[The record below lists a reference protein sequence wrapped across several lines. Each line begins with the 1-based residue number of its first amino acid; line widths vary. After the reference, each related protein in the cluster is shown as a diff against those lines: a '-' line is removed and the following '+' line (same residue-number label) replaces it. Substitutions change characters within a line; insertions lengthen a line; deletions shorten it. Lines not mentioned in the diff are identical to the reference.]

1 MVGRRRRGWGWA
13 VGALAGW
20 LSLVGA
26 ACGPKKAEPIPELS
40 ASLVIAK
47 NAGTL
52 MAIPG
57 VVGLYEGQSFGRT
70 VLRVIVTAKA
80 DSTMRRIPKV
90 LEGYRVEVEVSDP
103 IRPMG
108 H

>member
-1 MVGRRRRGWGWA
+1 

-26 ACGPKKAEPIPELS
+26 ACGPKKPEPVPELS

-47 NAGTL
+47 NAGMI

-70 VLRVIVTAKA
+70 VLRVIVTTKA
-80 DSTMRRIPKV
+80 DSTMRRIPRM

-108 H
+108 Q